1 MLAEVA
7 ANLMRAPILAF
18 DTETTGTDPHP
29 AELVGLSVAWG
40 PTHSQAAYIAL
51 KHPDVRG
58 LNWETVRAALQ
69 PAFARADIDMAA
81 HNAGYDLAMLNR
93 YGLQIGGRLVDTMVA
108 AFLLDPGSRELGLKD
123 QVLTRLKTEM
133 TPISALIGTGHD
145 QITMDQ
151 VPAAQA
157 APYAAADAA
166 MTLGLAQILL
176 PELEEKGLTSLFR
189 DVEMPL
195 TPVLVT
201 MEATGI
207 KLDVPY
213 LRRYVE
219 GDAGAPGGD
228 RRGNPADRRVCV
240 QRQLHA
246 AAFGRAVRHSWVC
259 PPKD

>member
-1 MLAEVA
+1 
-7 ANLMRAPILAF
+7 MRAPILAF
-18 DTETTGTDPHP
+18 DTETTGTDPHS
-29 AELVGLSVAWG
+29 AELVGLAVAWG

-51 KHPDVRG
+51 KHPDVEG

-123 QVLTRLKTEM
+123 QVFTRLKTEM
-133 TPISALIGTGHD
+133 TPISALIGTGRD

-213 LRRYVE
+213 LTEMSKVMRARLADIE
-219 GDAGAPGGD
+219 GEIQQIAGYAF
-228 RRGNPADRRVCV
+228 NVNST
-240 QRQLHA
+240 QQLSDVL
-246 AAFGRAVRHSWVC
+246 FGTLGLPTEGTEEDQGRFV
-259 PPKD
+259 